1 MVPAWQQRARTL
13 KHEIHA
19 LILAWQSPRTPWF
32 ARLVLLLVI
41 AYALSPVDL
50 IPDFIPVLGYV
61 DDLLLL
67 PLGIALALRLIPA
80 EVMAECRSR
89 AQAGE
94 ADTAY
99 ISGSAGRWSA
109 VVIVLLWIITITL
122 LLWLG
127 WRWWAA

>member
-1 MVPAWQQRARTL
+1 M
-13 KHEIHA
+13 
-19 LILAWQSPRTPWF
+19 
-32 ARLVLLLVI
+32 
-41 AYALSPVDL
+41 
-50 IPDFIPVLGYV
+50 LGFV

-67 PLGIALALRLIPA
+67 PVGIALALRLIPA

-99 ISGSAGRWSA
+99 ITASAGRWAA
-109 VVIVLLWIITITL
+109 VVIVLLWIIKITL